1 MAPFASLLTASIL
14 VVSAG
19 AFSPT
24 TSSTSHSSIRPTTT
38 TTTTTTRLNENFGF
52 AFAEDQV
59 ENTPQLIL
67 GEANYKKWL
76 NSVDPNNML
85 NRQVGGGRVVAV
97 VPVGRTFVSPLRAV
111 SSAAGNKIPA
121 TRATTHLDDMTKNGG
136 DRGGGGV
143 GVGVWKQQRKKN
155 LPRRARGT
163 DRRPYQTKCYPVL
176 SRVRELGLLE
186 KTAEL
191 GVLSKLEKQGL
202 TLDKAEKLLPLL
214 EDLGVLGLV
223 ANNQQLLINGVAPLA
238 VEGAPLLL
246 PLIAGALG
254 VGAPAF
260 YLAAAGAAG
269 LDAFLF
275 ASGAEV
281 PFLGLSAGAVAGL
294 LLVPLSVV
302 LAVVGGA
309 VGNLKN

>member
-1 MAPFASLLTASIL
+1 
-14 VVSAG
+14 
-19 AFSPT
+19 
-24 TSSTSHSSIRPTTT
+24 
-38 TTTTTTRLNENFGF
+38 
-52 AFAEDQV
+52 
-59 ENTPQLIL
+59 
-67 GEANYKKWL
+67 
-76 NSVDPNNML
+76 
-85 NRQVGGGRVVAV
+85 
-97 VPVGRTFVSPLRAV
+97 
-111 SSAAGNKIPA
+111 
-121 TRATTHLDDMTKNGG
+121 
-136 DRGGGGV
+136 
-143 GVGVWKQQRKKN
+143 
-155 LPRRARGT
+155 
-163 DRRPYQTKCYPVL
+163 
-176 SRVRELGLLE
+176 VRELGLLE

-191 GVLSKLEKQGL
+191 GLLSKLEKQGL

-302 LAVVGGA
+302 LVVVGGA